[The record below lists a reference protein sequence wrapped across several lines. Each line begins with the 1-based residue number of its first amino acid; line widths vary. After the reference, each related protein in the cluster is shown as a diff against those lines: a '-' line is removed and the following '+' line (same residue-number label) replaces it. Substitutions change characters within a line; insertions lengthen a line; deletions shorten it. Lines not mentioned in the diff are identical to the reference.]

1 MNKNDIQI
9 VQKYED
15 DYDSKLEKDEIKIE
29 NKDKNYA
36 DIFLIKEEKY
46 RISELMLDF
55 RSPNIVKMNKTYD
68 KEFKGKYSLPLKD
81 LKIFVNKLRNGNI
94 LKYVFKEPFEMIGDN
109 LARFIIKQLVKGFE
123 TLYMANC
130 IHIDFKPENALIFKN
145 INIKINIFDL
155 LRNLNLIKYI
165 KNLIEISGETKG
177 YIPPEYYYNKD
188 HKITVEEDIKLNY
201 FSLGATIFYI
211 KYGDKMLEY
220 QEFEDKLITANY
232 MKELIQTIINK
243 IKTTKINDKDF
254 INFLCKLIQYNL
266 NDRLSFEEIY
276 RNKWLNKN
284 WNQILEIMETYRKD
298 EGKIIEELNKSDF
311 LFGKNKYINE
321 QRKLVDEI
329 NINIKDNIEDYE
341 NNNKLKKNHKIN
353 IHKFKLKI

>member
-123 TLYMANC
+123 
-130 IHIDFKPENALIFKN
+130 I
-145 INIKINIFDL
+145 
-155 LRNLNLIKYI
+155 
-165 KNLIEISGETKG
+165 
-177 YIPPEYYYNKD
+177 
-188 HKITVEEDIKLNY
+188 
-201 FSLGATIFYI
+201 
-211 KYGDKMLEY
+211 
-220 QEFEDKLITANY
+220 
-232 MKELIQTIINK
+232 
-243 IKTTKINDKDF
+243 
-254 INFLCKLIQYNL
+254 
-266 NDRLSFEEIY
+266 
-276 RNKWLNKN
+276 
-284 WNQILEIMETYRKD
+284 
-298 EGKIIEELNKSDF
+298 
-311 LFGKNKYINE
+311 
-321 QRKLVDEI
+321 
-329 NINIKDNIEDYE
+329 
-341 NNNKLKKNHKIN
+341 
-353 IHKFKLKI
+353 